1 MLPTYVILKG
11 VYGEPLKRVFMAVED
26 TEIIIG
32 DPERLREIKSGDQP
46 VDFVSQERVFN
57 FEEEVYIQLLIE
69 WQTAKGTSPDL
80 WQRLGRVE
88 LKNELS
94 EYSCQREC
102 QG

>member
-11 VYGEPLKRVFMAVED
+11 VYGEPLKRVFMAVAD

-32 DPERLREIKSGDQP
+32 DPERLREIKTGAQP
-46 VDFVSQERVFN
+46 VDFVSQERVFK
-57 FEEEVYIQLLIE
+57 FEEDVYLQLLIE

-88 LKNELS
+88 LKSEFS
-94 EYSCQREC
+94 EYPFHREC

>member
-11 VYGEPLKRVFMAVED
+11 VYGEPLKRVFMAAED
-26 TEIIIG
+26 TEIVIG
-32 DPERLREIKSGDQP
+32 DPERLREIKSGARP
-46 VDFVSQERVFN
+46 VDFVARERVFN
-57 FEEEVYIQLLIE
+57 FEEDVYLQLLLE

-94 EYSCQREC
+94 EYSCQRAC
-102 QG
+102 